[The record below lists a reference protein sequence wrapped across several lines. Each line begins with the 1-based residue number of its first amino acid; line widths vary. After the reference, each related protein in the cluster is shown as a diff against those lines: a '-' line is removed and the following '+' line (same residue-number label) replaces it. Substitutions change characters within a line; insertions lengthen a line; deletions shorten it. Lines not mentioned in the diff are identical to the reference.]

1 MHFSSKWPS
10 EPKEYDI
17 VMVLPHLGP
26 GGTQRVAS
34 HLANAWC
41 DEGRRVC
48 LITTHQTPE
57 DAYRLR
63 PAVRRITLPR
73 HASPVAWRRLASW
86 MNSRKPGFARNFVG
100 RSFLRKARS
109 FFVWILVLAEGINRR
124 IKLTSAG
131 HMVKLILGLRSV
143 LRATD
148 SPVVVS
154 FLGATNVST
163 VLATIGSGR
172 RVVVCERNDPARQ
185 VLNPHWEALRRWTY
199 RLADAVTANS
209 RGALETMSAFVPR
222 SKSRLLPNPLMIP
235 PQPETAEKPFPILLA
250 VARLVH
256 QKGLDVLLRAFA
268 RVAAEVPDWRLDI
281 VGDGP
286 LRHELEEQCGALGIA
301 DRVVFHGHTDDPFPF
316 YYRAQIFVLPS
327 RFEGMPN
334 AMLEAM
340 GCGLPVIV
348 SDASPGPL
356 EYANHG
362 VTGTVVPVED
372 VDALATAIREMAG
385 NGEMRARMG
394 AAARGKVG
402 ELRLPSVLAIWND
415 VLQLSDAQCDSP
427 RPS

>member
-1 MHFSSKWPS
+1 MIMSRY
-10 EPKEYDI
+10 EYDI

-34 HLANAWC
+34 TLANAWC

-48 LITTHQTPE
+48 LITTHQKPE

-73 HASPVAWRRLASW
+73 PASPVPWGRLASW
-86 MNSRKPGFARNFVG
+86 ITSRKLGFTSNFVG

-109 FFVWILVLAEGINRR
+109 NFVRILVLILVLAKKIVRR
-124 IKLTSAG
+124 ITLISAG
-131 HMVKLILGLRSV
+131 HTVKRILELRSV
-143 LRATD
+143 LRAMD
-148 SPVVVS
+148 YPIVVS
-154 FLGATNVST
+154 FLGATNIST
-163 VLATIGSGR
+163 VLATIGSRR

-185 VLNPHWEALRRWTY
+185 VLNPPWQALRPWTY
-199 RLADAVTANS
+199 RLADVVTANS

-222 SKSRLLPNPLMIP
+222 SKPRLLPNPLVIP
-235 PQPETAEKPFPILLA
+235 PKPETAEKSLPILLA
-250 VARLVH
+250 VTRLVH

-268 RVAAEVPDWRLDI
+268 RVAAEVPDWRLDL
-281 VGDGP
+281 VGDGL
-286 LRHELEEQCGALGIA
+286 LRHELEEQCGVLGIA
-301 DRVVFHGHTDDPFPF
+301 DRVVFHGYTDDPFPF

-356 EYANHG
+356 EYAHHG
-362 VTGTVVPVED
+362 VTGMVVPVED

-415 VLQLSDAQCDSP
+415 VLQLSDAHVVP
-427 RPS
+427 R